1 MKKMKYWWKEILFLE
16 LLFTLFVF
24 DFACANSEESFFSK
38 LVEVNRK
45 VKNNGDEIE
54 ECKNGLNELKSIFEE
69 KINQLIASDERKS
82 IEIESFKTQVRI
94 VTVMKFSLRPCL
106 AESHS
111 SIKKKKKQKQDETL
125 K

>member
-1 MKKMKYWWKEILFLE
+1 ME